1 MVSDWLKKQKKPKR
15 TNQIR
20 AVLTTILKKM
30 AVVFSKQRYDFVCKT
45 IEQFKNIPKPEH
57 NKKYVFLAQCVEDVV
72 LREKY
77 CQQNRGK

>member
-1 MVSDWLKKQKKPKR
+1 
-15 TNQIR
+15 
-20 AVLTTILKKM
+20 M
-30 AVVFSKQRYDFVCKT
+30 AVVFSKQRYDFECKT

-57 NKKYVFLAQCVEDVV
+57 SKKYVFLAQCVEDVV